1 MTQLLST
8 YLGKFGLAPVFTEEE
23 VEHYLMSRPGVVSAF
38 VVESA
43 GRVASQP
50 CWSRVQGPA
59 CYLCAAGEAVAAGCS
74 LCVPKDCRW
83 NSQCEPLWSIVPVGL
98 LVSHSPSLVPGHLF
112 VDSCV
117 C

>member
-8 YLGKFGLAPVFTEEE
+8 YLNKVELQPVFTENKFGLAPVFTEEE

-43 GRVASQP
+43 GAVASQA

-59 CYLCAAGEAVAAGCS
+59 CYPWAASKAAAAGWPC
-74 LCVPKDCRW
+74 CV
-83 NSQCEPLWSIVPVGL
+83 
-98 LVSHSPSLVPGHLF
+98 
-112 VDSCV
+112 
-117 C
+117 